1 MSLNLVVGY
10 CGRLTLAH
18 AGYFA
23 VGAYSYALL
32 TRLAG
37 WEFLPA
43 VFTGAV
49 IAAVLSLLLSLPS
62 LKLKGDF
69 FILISITVQVLIY
82 SVISN
87 WMSPDYSLGTWE
99 NLTNGTYGISGITK
113 PVIFGYKLDTRIS
126 IAILSLSCAGVCA
139 FVVWRLVSS
148 PWGRLLKVIRDDE
161 LVARG
166 LGKNVRLAKVQAFAF
181 SCGIA
186 SVAGALYASYVQFID
201 HHAASLDESIL
212 LLSMVIVG
220 GVGNFRGPIVGA
232 LVILITPELLRF
244 LLTHAPIPFVE
255 NPEQYIPNLRLVIYG
270 VLLVVLVHLRPQ
282 GVAGEYRFE

>member
-1 MSLNLVVGY
+1 
-10 CGRLTLAH
+10 
-18 AGYFA
+18 
-23 VGAYSYALL
+23 
-32 TRLAG
+32 
-37 WEFLPA
+37 
-43 VFTGAV
+43 
-49 IAAVLSLLLSLPS
+49 

-82 SVISN
+82 DVISN
-87 WMSPDYSLGTWE
+87 WMSPNYPLGTWE
-99 NLTNGTYGISGITK
+99 NFTNGTYGISGITK
-113 PVIFGYKLDTRIS
+113 PVIFGYKLDARSS
-126 IAILSLSCAGVCA
+126 IAILSLTCACA
-139 FVVWRLVSS
+139 CGFVVWRLVSS

-166 LGKNVRLAKVQAFAF
+166 LGKNVRLAKIQAFAF

-201 HHAASLDESIL
+201 HHAASLDDSIL
-212 LLSMVIVG
+212 LLSMVIAG

-232 LVILITPELLRF
+232 LIILFTPELLRL

-255 NPEQYIPNLRLVIYG
+255 NPEQFIPNIRLVIYG
-270 VLLVVLVHLRPQ
+270 VLLVGLVHLRPQ